1 MKKEIVGSNPASP
14 TQLKIGVIEMVKNK
28 EAYKA
33 ALKELKEEESKSV
46 ITAIKKLLK
55 EKKRAEKIVSELDK
69 QIEDV
74 VNGEL
79 DPEEIVY

>member
-1 MKKEIVGSNPASP
+1 
-14 TQLKIGVIEMVKNK
+14 MVKNK